1 MFLAITEGGPGRAT
15 EVLSLHMYREALQFF
30 HFGYGSAL
38 AVVMFFINVVL
49 GAAYLKFLQTENA
62 LAG

>member
-1 MFLAITEGGPGRAT
+1 
-15 EVLSLHMYREALQFF
+15 MYREALQFF

-38 AVVMFFINVVL
+38 AVVMFLVNLVL
-49 GAAYLKFLQTENA
+49 GAIYLRFLRTESA

>member
-1 MFLAITEGGPGRAT
+1 
-15 EVLSLHMYREALQFF
+15 MYREALQFF

-38 AVVMFFINVVL
+38 AVVMFILNAILGVV
-49 GAAYLKFLQTENA
+49 YLRFLQRESA

>member
-38 AVVMFFINVVL
+38 AVVMFLVNLVL
-49 GAAYLKFLQTENA
+49 GAIYLRFLRTESA